1 MVGLDL
7 TSSSRPSPHRL
18 SLDVVLNHR
27 LVDFS
32 CCSSL
37 SQLNIGH
44 HEVLLIAVAEHVLQ
58 IFLQLQSQ
66 QVTTGNLLDFDDLQS
81 SFVEIDFDEVSGS
94 ITTVETLNQNTWTV
108 LFEDPSQSI
117 DVDFQVEQ
125 MLLS

>member
-7 TSSSRPSPHRL
+7 AGGSGPSPHRL
-18 SLDVVLNHR
+18 FLDVVLNHR
-27 LVDFS
+27 LVDFP

-44 HEVLLIAVAEHVLQ
+44 HEVLFVTVAQHVLQ

-66 QVTTGNLLDFDDLQS
+66 QVATGNLLDFYDLQS
-81 SFVEIDFDEVSGS
+81 SLVEIDFDEVSGS
-94 ITTVETLNQNTWTV
+94 IATVQTLNENTWTV
-108 LFEDPSQSI
+108 LFEDPAQSI
-117 DVDFQVEQ
+117 DVDLQVEQ

>member
-7 TSSSRPSPHRL
+7 AGGSGPSPHCL
-18 SLDVVLNHR
+18 FLDVVLNHR
-27 LVDFS
+27 LVDFP

-44 HEVLLIAVAEHVLQ
+44 HEVLFVTVAQHVLQ

-66 QVTTGNLLDFDDLQS
+66 QVATGNLLDFDDLQS
-81 SFVEIDFDEVSGS
+81 SLVEIDFDEVSGS
-94 ITTVETLNQNTWTV
+94 IATVQTLNENTWTV
-108 LFEDPSQSI
+108 LFEDPAQSI
-117 DVDFQVEQ
+117 DVDLQVEQ